1 MGIIKLF
8 FLLAIFGL
16 AIYIGNLKA
25 SKYTNRVKELISVK
39 AALNIL
45 ENKIKFTQTPLEEI
59 FNQIAHNCSEENI
72 IIIFENLAIN
82 INQKTNIHKSWE
94 KIINQ
99 TETNLDDED
108 KKILTDMGNILG
120 STDVEGQVSNI
131 KITTSF
137 IDRQIEKA
145 EKEKEKNVK
154 LFRTLGI
161 VSGLTIMIIL
171 I

>member
-1 MGIIKLF
+1 MGILKAF
-8 FLLAIFGL
+8 FLISIFGL

-25 SKYTNRVKELISVK
+25 SRYVDRLKELINIKS
-39 AALNIL
+39 ALNIL
-45 ENKIKFTQTPLEEI
+45 ENKIKFTQIPLEEI
-59 FNQIAHNCSEENI
+59 FKQIASNSQEKNI
-72 IIIFENLAIN
+72 INIFQKLSLAQN
-82 INQKTNIHKSWE
+82 TNIHKSWE
-94 KIINQ
+94 RIIN
-99 TETNLDDED
+99 TEVTNLNEED
-108 KKILTDMGNILG
+108 KKILIDMGNILG

-131 KITTSF
+131 KITSSF

-145 EKEKEKNVK
+145 EQEKEKNVK